1 MGVGETKIMDNA
13 TLRIL
18 GAGSAMPKADLFHT
32 SQILEMRNKQFMIDC
47 GEGAQIRMREY
58 AVRTARLNHIFIS
71 HLHGDH
77 CFGLMGLISTLG
89 MMGRTADIVIHS
101 HPDLEMLLAHQVKY
115 FCSEFPFQVIFA
127 PYTPYASEVI
137 YEDRGVKVTTLPLKH
152 RVPTSG
158 FLFEEKHTERHLVR
172 SMIDAYE
179 VPIAFYK
186 DLKDGADFV
195 TPDGEVVSNRRLT
208 TDPTPPKK
216 FAYISDTAYIEKHI
230 DMLHGVDC
238 LYHEATFLNEDK
250 VRIKNTQHS
259 SALQAA
265 TVAKR
270 AEVKKLIIGHYSARY
285 NTAKPFLEEAKS
297 VFENTFA
304 AKDGD
309 LFKF

>member
-1 MGVGETKIMDNA
+1 MDN
-13 TLRIL
+13 TSLRIL
-18 GAGSAMPKADLFHT
+18 GAGSAMPKANLFHT

-58 AVRTARLNHIFIS
+58 AARTNRLNHIFIS

-89 MMGRTADIVIHS
+89 MMGRTSDIIVHS
-101 HPDLEMLLAHQVKY
+101 HPDLQTLLAPQVKY
-115 FCSEFPFQVIFA
+115 FCSDFPFEVIFE

-137 YEDRGVKVTTLPLKH
+137 YDDKSVKVTTLPLKH

-158 FLFEEKHTERHLVR
+158 FLFEEKHTERHLIR
-172 SMIDAYE
+172 AMIDAYE

-186 DLKDGADFV
+186 ELKAGADFV
-195 TPDGEVVSNRRLT
+195 TPDGEVVPNSRLT
-208 TDPTPPKK
+208 TDPTLPKK
-216 FAYISDTAYIEKHI
+216 YAYISDTAYTEKHI
-230 DMLHGVDC
+230 DLLHGVDC
-238 LYHEATFLNEDK
+238 LYHEATFLAEDK
-250 VRIKNTQHS
+250 VRIKNTLHS
-259 SALQAA
+259 SAAQAA
-265 TVAKR
+265 TIAKK
-270 AEVKKLIIGHYSARY
+270 AEAKMLIIGHYSARY
-285 NTAKPFLEEAKS
+285 DTSKPFLDEART